1 MLSRIKFSH
10 KILATASVVLIA
22 AFSLFMTY
30 NDYLQRTAITRDLTV
45 RLNELGTSASS
56 NIANWVSGRITLL
69 EGEAQAVQ
77 RDLAPQAFTA
87 VLEQK
92 AYTSSFDLTYLGQA
106 DGTFTVRPSIS
117 MPAGYDPRTRP
128 WYQGAQTKAGSI
140 LTEPYVDAASGGLIM
155 SLATPVMHEG
165 QLAGVLGGDLSLQT
179 MVGIV
184 NSLDLGGIGHAIL
197 VNSEG
202 KVLVSP
208 RKEEVMKNLAE
219 LFPAGAPALDG
230 ALKRV
235 ELDGKPQLMVFK
247 PVTGLPSVNWYLG
260 LMVDEEKAY
269 APLKEFRTSAV
280 LAMVIG
286 VVLIMLLLGVLIR
299 VLMRPLTTMS
309 QAMQDIAQ
317 GEGDLTRRLAINSQ
331 DEFGVLAAAFNRFV
345 ERIHGSISEVS
356 ASTRQL
362 NEVSRQVLAASN
374 SSLHNSDNQAGR
386 TGSVAAAINQLGAAT
401 QEIAR
406 NAADASV
413 QATSARQ
420 QAEEGRRVL
429 GQTLTAMET
438 LSANISASCGRID
451 ELNQKTTRIG
461 HILEVIQGISEQTN
475 LLALNAAIEAARAGD
490 AGRGFAVV
498 ADEVRGLAHRTQS
511 SAREIQSMIQEL
523 QTGAGEAVSTMTES
537 QRFSEDSMTIAQKAN
552 ERLGSVAER
561 ITDIDGMTQSVAA
574 ATEEQSA
581 VVESLNVDITEIN
594 SLNQQGVENLN
605 ATLGA
610 CHALEQQANRL
621 DQLVSSFRI

>member
-10 KILATASVVLIA
+10 KILATASVVLIV
-22 AFSLFMTY
+22 AFSLFMVY
-30 NDYLQRTAITRDLTV
+30 NDYLQRTAITRELSV
-45 RLNELGTSASS
+45 RLNELGSSASS
-56 NIANWVSGRITLL
+56 NIVNWVGGRITLL

-77 RDLAPQAFTA
+77 RDLTPQAFTT

-106 DGTFTVRPSIS
+106 DGTFTVRPSVS

-128 WYQGAQTKAGSI
+128 WYQDAQSKAGSI

-155 SLATPVMHEG
+155 SLATPVTHDG
-165 QLAGVLGGDLSLQT
+165 KPAGVLGGDLSLQT

-197 VNSEG
+197 VNSQG

-208 RKEEVMKNLAE
+208 HKDEVMKTLDE
-219 LFPAGAPALDG
+219 LFPSGAPALDST
-230 ALKRV
+230 LKRV
-235 ELDGKPQLMVFK
+235 ELGGKAHLLVFK

-269 APLKEFRTSAV
+269 APLKEFRTSAL

-286 VVLIMLLLGVLIR
+286 VVLIMLLLGLLIR
-299 VLMRPLTTMS
+299 VLMRPLNTMS

-362 NEVSRQVLAASN
+362 NDVSHQVLAASN
-374 SSLHNSDNQAGR
+374 SSLQNSDNQAGR

-413 QATSARQ
+413 QATQARQ

-438 LSANISASCGRID
+438 LSTNISASCGRI
-451 ELNQKTTRIG
+451 G
-461 HILEVIQGISEQTN
+461 
-475 LLALNAAIEAARAGD
+475 
-490 AGRGFAVV
+490 
-498 ADEVRGLAHRTQS
+498 
-511 SAREIQSMIQEL
+511 
-523 QTGAGEAVSTMTES
+523 
-537 QRFSEDSMTIAQKAN
+537 
-552 ERLGSVAER
+552 
-561 ITDIDGMTQSVAA
+561 
-574 ATEEQSA
+574 
-581 VVESLNVDITEIN
+581 
-594 SLNQQGVENLN
+594 
-605 ATLGA
+605 
-610 CHALEQQANRL
+610 
-621 DQLVSSFRI
+621 

>member
-1 MLSRIKFSH
+1 
-10 KILATASVVLIA
+10 
-22 AFSLFMTY
+22 MTY
-30 NDYLQRTAITRDLTV
+30 NDYLQRNAITRDLSA
-45 RLNELGTSASS
+45 RLDELGTSTSG
-56 NIANWVSGRITLL
+56 NIANWLNGRITLL
-69 EGEAQAVQ
+69 ESEAQSVQ
-77 RDLAPQAFTA
+77 RDLTLAAFTA
-87 VLEQK
+87 VLEQN
-92 AYTSSFDLTYLGQA
+92 AYTSSFDMTYLGQA
-106 DGTFTVRPSIS
+106 DGVFTGRPAVA

-128 WYQGAQTKAGSI
+128 WYQGVQSKGSSI
-140 LTEPYVDAASGGLIM
+140 LTEPYIDAASGGLIM
-155 SLATPVMHEG
+155 SLATPVTQDG
-165 QLAGVLGGDLSLQT
+165 KLAGVLGGDLSLQT

-208 RKEEVMKNLAE
+208 SKDEVTKNLSE
-219 LFPAGAPALDG
+219 LFPSGAPALDA
-230 ALKRV
+230 ALQRV
-235 ELDGKPQLMVFK
+235 ELGGRTQLLVFK
-247 PVTGLPSVNWYLG
+247 PISGLPSVNWYLG

-269 APLKEFRTSAV
+269 APLKEFRTSAM

-286 VVLIMLLLGVLIR
+286 VVLIVILLGVLIR
-299 VLMRPLTTMS
+299 VLMQPLNTMS
-309 QAMQDIAQ
+309 RAMQDIAE
-317 GEGDLTRRLAINSQ
+317 GEGDLTRRLAVTSQ
-331 DEFGVLAAAFNRFV
+331 DEFGTLATAFNRFV

-362 NEVSRQVLAASN
+362 NDVSRQVLAASN
-374 SSLHNSDNQAGR
+374 SSLQNSDNQAGR

-413 QATSARQ
+413 QASSARQ
-420 QAEEGRRVL
+420 QAEDGRRVL
-429 GQTLTAMET
+429 GQTLSAMET

-451 ELNQKTTRIG
+451 QLNQKTTSIG

-511 SAREIQSMIQEL
+511 SAREIQGMIQEL
-523 QTGAGEAVSTMTES
+523 QVGASEAVSTMTES
-537 QRFSEDSMTIAQKAN
+537 QRFSQESMIIAQKAN
-552 ERLGSVAER
+552 ERLASVADN
-561 ITDIDGMTQSVAA
+561 ITEIDGMTQSVAA

-581 VVESLNVDITEIN
+581 VVESLNVDIIEIN

-605 ATLGA
+605 STMSA
-610 CHALEQQANRL
+610 CNALEQQASRL
-621 DQLVSSFRI
+621 EHLVSSFRI